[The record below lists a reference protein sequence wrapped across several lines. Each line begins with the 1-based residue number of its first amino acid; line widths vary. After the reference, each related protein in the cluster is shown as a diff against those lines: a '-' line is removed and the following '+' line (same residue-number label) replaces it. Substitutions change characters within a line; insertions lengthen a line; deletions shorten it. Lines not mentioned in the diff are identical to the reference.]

1 MSQLIEIQGAGGG
14 GAKAP
19 RQPVESPDSL
29 RSISY
34 AKIIDL
40 IGEGE
45 IRGLVDGYRSIYL
58 NGTPLQSADG
68 AFNFQNVSVDTRSG
82 TQDQTYIPGFPSVEN
97 EVGVEVELRSDA
109 PVVRSVSGSDL
120 SAIRV
125 RLAVPVLQKTDTT
138 NGDTVGY
145 SISYAI
151 DISVDGGAYNT
162 VVNSAFTGKTTTQ
175 YERSHRID
183 LPAGSQWQV
192 RIRRLTPNANSATI
206 ADTTRVL
213 SITEIIDAKLRYPN
227 SALVALAFDARSF
240 QNIPGRAYNVYGRII
255 RVPANYDPIARTYAT
270 TGPGTTN
277 GIWNG
282 TFKSAW
288 TNNPAWIFYDIV
300 TNDRF
305 GLGNH
310 IPQAWVD
317 SWNLYQIA
325 QYCDEPVSDGFGG
338 LEPRFTCNIYM
349 QTRTDAF
356 KVLQDLAAVFRGVS
370 YYAVGQM
377 IASADM
383 PKQAAMGFTNADVVD
398 GKFNYEGSARKVRHT
413 VALVSW
419 SDQTDF
425 GRQKVERVEFRPGL
439 IRYGIQETEV
449 TAIGCTSRGQA
460 QRIGNHIL
468 VSENLETETVTFKVG
483 LSGVLVSP
491 GDVFNVSNAYRAG
504 RRMGGRIAAYTD
516 DSVTVDQLPEDI
528 GPGDTIK
535 VMLATG
541 RISDSRTIES
551 IVGRKV
557 TVTVDWPSDP
567 ANQGAFI
574 LEKTTLVAE
583 SFRCI
588 AVVDNE
594 DGTFSITGLSYR
606 GDKFAYIDDGTRLE
620 APPISVIP
628 PGSQT
633 PPTNVTLSSFSV
645 IDQANARTDLTISWE
660 APENAIEYHVEWRRD
675 DMDWVTIPSVSTT
688 SVDVRGVYT
697 GRYLARVRAINAIGA
712 MSIPALSALTQIDGK
727 TTPPPA
733 LTSLTTQGIVF
744 GIRLAWGMPQGA
756 TDTERTEIWYGPGPD
771 LENAIKLG
779 DFAYPQNTHQINGL
793 AAGVKFLF
801 WGRLVDRSG
810 NIGPW
815 YPDGAGVVGQ
825 SSADA
830 NEILDY
836 LTGQITAT
844 QLGQQLLSEIEL
856 ISADSTV
863 AGSVNQRL
871 DTAVDDLNSQINSI
885 NAQIADIM
893 GAPEFNSSDAYSEN
907 QLVKYEGGLYRAR
920 QNIAAPAPLPTNE
933 TYWEKIG
940 DYDSLGEAVAALS
953 ATVSQQSSKLNI
965 IDGQITAINTSYDAI
980 LVSVNG
986 NTAAIQS
993 EQTAR
998 INADGALGTRID
1010 NVTATANSALGSSQ
1024 TNAANISSEATARAN
1039 ADSALGLRIDSVV
1052 ATAGG
1057 NTAAIQ
1063 AEAQARADADGAAA
1077 TRIDGLYTQVT
1088 PKGAG
1093 NTNWGAGDTTT
1104 YAGSITVQSV
1114 FSGMNLAQSQRIDTV
1129 VASVDSNA
1137 ALLVSEQTARVN
1149 ADSALATRIDTTQ
1162 ASVGNVSAIVQ
1173 QNSSAIVGLDGRLDA
1188 TYTIKAQVSSGGQI
1202 YAAGMGL
1209 GVEQQPDGSYQ
1220 SQFLVQADRFAVIN
1234 VVNNNITSPFVIQ
1247 GGQTFIRQALIGD
1260 SWITNAMIANASID
1274 NAKITGT
1281 IQSDD
1286 YVSGQTGW
1294 RINKSAGGGFEFNG
1308 SIAGGYRLNITNQ
1321 GVYIRY
1327 PNGNLAVELGVLL

>member
-68 AFNFQNVSVDTRSG
+68 VFNFQNVSVDTRSG

-383 PKQAAMGFTNADVVD
+383 PKQAAIGFTNADVVD

-516 DSVTVDQLPEDI
+516 DSVTVDQLPDDI

-535 VMLATG
+535 VMLSTG
-541 RISDSRTIES
+541 RIEARTVQAV
-551 IVGRKV
+551 VGRKV
-557 TVTVDWPSDP
+557 NVTVDWSSTP
-567 ANQGAFI
+567 APQGVFI

-675 DMDWVTIPSVSTT
+675 DMDWVTIPNVSTT

-733 LTSLTTQGIVF
+733 LTSLTTTSIVF
-744 GIRLAWGMPQGA
+744 AIGLQWGFPQGA
-756 TDTERTEIWYGPGPD
+756 TDTERTEIWYSTGPD
-771 LENAIKLG
+771 FASAIKLG
-779 DFAYPQNTHQINGL
+779 DFSYPQNRHQINGL
-793 AAGVKFLF
+793 AAGARFYF

-815 YPDGAGVVGQ
+815 LPSTSQAGVMGESSIDQTEYDEYFSGRITESALGQ
-825 SSADA
+825 DLLSKIDSIDSIVPIIWTADGVYEEGQTVIYNGRIYSWTNTTPGNNEPPSADWQDVGEA
-830 NEILDY
+830 IAQSGAIVGRVDQLEIDVAEIDGELVAQ
-836 LTGQITAT
+836 GQKVDGLFASIDTDFTADEDSYTADNDVFAGTTTIQTVIAT
-844 QLGQQLLSEIEL
+844 QDYALSRRVE
-856 ISADSTV
+856 TV
-863 AGSVNQRL
+863 QATV
-871 DTAVDDLNSQINSI
+871 
-885 NAQIADIM
+885 
-893 GAPEFNSSDAYSEN
+893 
-907 QLVKYEGGLYRAR
+907 
-920 QNIAAPAPLPTNE
+920 
-933 TYWEKIG
+933 G
-940 DYDSLGEAVAALS
+940 DVS
-953 ATVSQQSSKLNI
+953 ATVQETSQALVDLSGEISASWTLKL
-965 IDGQITAINTSYDAI
+965 QI
-980 LVSVNG
+980 
-986 NTAAIQS
+986 
-993 EQTAR
+993 
-998 INADGALGTRID
+998 
-1010 NVTATANSALGSSQ
+1010 
-1024 TNAANISSEATARAN
+1024 AAN
-1039 ADSALGLRIDSVV
+1039 
-1052 ATAGG
+1052 
-1057 NTAAIQ
+1057 
-1063 AEAQARADADGAAA
+1063 
-1077 TRIDGLYTQVT
+1077 
-1088 PKGAG
+1088 
-1093 NTNWGAGDTTT
+1093 
-1104 YAGSITVQSV
+1104 
-1114 FSGMNLAQSQRIDTV
+1114 
-1129 VASVDSNA
+1129 
-1137 ALLVSEQTARVN
+1137 
-1149 ADSALATRIDTTQ
+1149 
-1162 ASVGNVSAIVQ
+1162 
-1173 QNSSAIVGLDGRLDA
+1173 
-1188 TYTIKAQVSSGGQI
+1188 GQY
-1202 YAAGMGL
+1202 YAAGMGV
-1209 GVEQQPDGSYQ
+1209 GIENQPDGSYQ
-1220 SQFLVQADRFAVIN
+1220 SQILMQADRFAVIN
-1234 VVNNNITSPFVIQ
+1234 LVNGNVTSPFVIQ
-1247 GGQTFIRQALIGD
+1247 GGQTFISQALIGD
-1260 SWITNAMIANASID
+1260 SWITNAMIANAAIT
-1274 NAKITGT
+1274 NAKISGT
-1281 IQSDD
+1281 N
-1286 YVSGQTGW
+1286 W
-1294 RINKSAGGGFEFNG
+1294 
-1308 SIAGGYRLNITNQ
+1308 
-1321 GVYIRY
+1321 
-1327 PNGNLAVELGVLL
+1327 LAYQ